1 MSNPALARTLRSL
14 ADPTTD
20 LRDASVAFTANL
32 PVTGAAIATLGELLG
47 SETISASSPLAAHM
61 DELHFDLGEGPC
73 WDALQHFTPVL
84 ATDLPTAQRRWP
96 AFAPAAMERG
106 VTAVFAF
113 PLFIGHLRIGAVDL
127 YTTTASSVL
136 DGTQQDRAAAMA
148 TVVSRRV
155 LQRALAN
162 SVDIDDGLDSNPHS
176 RRIVHQA
183 TGMVL
188 AQLDLTPEDARLV
201 IQGHAF
207 ATGQT
212 MMVVAQQLIDRTL
225 SFTNTDSGI
234 EER

>member
-1 MSNPALARTLRSL
+1 MSNPDLAQTLRRL

-20 LRDASVAFTANL
+20 VRDASMAFMANL
-32 PVTGAAIATLGELLG
+32 PVSGAAIATLGELLG
-47 SETISASSPLAAHM
+47 SETVSASNPLAAQI
-61 DELHFDLGEGPC
+61 DELQFDLGEGPC
-73 WDALQHFTPVL
+73 WDALQHYSPVL
-84 ATDLPTAQRRWP
+84 ATDLPTARRRWP

-106 VTAVFAF
+106 ITAVFAF

-127 YTTTASSVL
+127 YTTTATAPL
-136 DGTQQDRAAAMA
+136 DDTQQGQAAAMA

-162 SVDIDDGLDSNPHS
+162 SIDIEDDLDSNPHS

-188 AQLDLTPEDARLV
+188 AQLDLAPEDARLV

-225 SFTNTDSGI
+225 SFTKTDSGI

>member
-1 MSNPALARTLRSL
+1 MSDPNLARTLRRL

-20 LRDASVAFTANL
+20 VRDASTAFTATL
-32 PVTGAAIATLGELLG
+32 PVAGAAIATLGDLLG
-47 SETISASSPLAAHM
+47 SETISASSPLAARI
-61 DELHFDLGEGPC
+61 DELQFDLGEGPC
-73 WDALQHFTPVL
+73 WDALRHIEPVL
-84 ATDLPTAQRRWP
+84 ATDLPDAQRRWP

-106 VTAVFAF
+106 ITAVFAF
-113 PLFIGHLRIGAVDL
+113 PLFVGHLRLGAVDL
-127 YTTTASSVL
+127 YATTTPAPL
-136 DGTQQDRAAAMA
+136 DGTQQGQVAAMA

-155 LQRALAN
+155 LQRAIAT
-162 SVDIDDGLDSNPHS
+162 SVEVDDDFDSSPYS

-188 AQLDLTPEDARLV
+188 AQLDLAPEDANLV
-201 IQGHAF
+201 IRGHAF

-212 MMVVAQQLIDRTL
+212 MMEVAQQLIDRTL